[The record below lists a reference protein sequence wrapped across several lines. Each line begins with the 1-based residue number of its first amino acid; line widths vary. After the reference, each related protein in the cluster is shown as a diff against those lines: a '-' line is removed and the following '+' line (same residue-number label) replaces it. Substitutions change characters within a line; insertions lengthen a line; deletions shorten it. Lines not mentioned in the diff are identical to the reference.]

1 MRKIKDL
8 GILRFLGMTI
18 DDIQSLI
25 RYQSLIIGFKGVC
38 IGFTAGVF
46 IVLMQNVFK
55 IISLP
60 NDVYA
65 MEALPMV
72 LSVGDIIVIL
82 FINIFFIFSIGF
94 YGARKFLKYD
104 PMEMLKWVK

>member
-1 MRKIKDL
+1 MRKIKDF

-18 DDIQSLI
+18 DDVQNII
-25 RYQSLIIGFKGVC
+25 RYQALIIGFKGVS
-38 IGFTAGVF
+38 IGFISGVSV
-46 IVLMQNVFK
+46 VLFQNIFK

-60 NDVYA
+60 NNIYA
-65 MEALPMV
+65 MEVLPMF
-72 LSVGDIIVIL
+72 LSIKDIIIIL
-82 FINIFFIFSIGF
+82 CINIFFILATGF

>member
-1 MRKIKDL
+1 MRKIKDF

-18 DDIQSLI
+18 DDVQNII
-25 RYQSLIIGFKGVC
+25 RYQALIIGFKGVC
-38 IGFTAGVF
+38 IGFISGVGV
-46 IVLMQNVFK
+46 VLFQNIFK

-60 NDVYA
+60 NDIYA
-65 MEALPMV
+65 MEILPMF
-72 LSVGDIIVIL
+72 LSAEDIIIIL
-82 FINIFFIFSIGF
+82 LINIFFIISTGF